1 MSGLNFEGTS
11 VNTIL
16 HNQNTV
22 SDYFRIIRIN
32 IWRILSFTAISG
44 ILGYFIAQSIVPS
57 YKADTRLIIE
67 RETQS
72 KTLGS
77 LDVLDVAK
85 NPAFLPTQVES
96 IKSRKLLGRVV
107 RQFKLD
113 KHPAYN
119 KPRRSG
125 IVGFIVGAFGLD
137 GKNGTST
144 STLVDENSVLSRFEK
159 DLTVTSNTRSG
170 VIVVSFESI
179 DKNIVAKIAN
189 QISTTYLHDL
199 AQSKLDHSQKSV
211 SWLTSKMEEA
221 RDKLVKSEAKLK
233 IFQDAE
239 KIGDS
244 EQEKVSRSK
253 K

>member
-137 GKNGTST
+137 CRMSIDRFVPAFQVVL
-144 STLVDENSVLSRFEK
+144 STLYK
-159 DLTVTSNTRSG
+159 T
-170 VIVVSFESI
+170 
-179 DKNIVAKIAN
+179 
-189 QISTTYLHDL
+189 
-199 AQSKLDHSQKSV
+199 
-211 SWLTSKMEEA
+211 
-221 RDKLVKSEAKLK
+221 
-233 IFQDAE
+233 
-239 KIGDS
+239 
-244 EQEKVSRSK
+244 
-253 K
+253 